1 MLATMLAISCSLF
14 QITSAA
20 YLLLLGIYKRR
31 RKYRQTALLSSL
43 GRKVKRRVRQR
54 RRMWIRPGRS
64 KIWWENFINDKVVNE
79 EWKEN
84 FRISKPNF
92 MKLCNLL
99 RPYIE
104 KETTRFRKPLTVETQ
119 VAITLYYIADEGRM
133 QKVANAFGIAKCT
146 VSVVVRF
153 VTQIIS
159 NIMGSSIKLPETEE
173 EVKALVTEFYRQ
185 HGFPQCLGAV
195 DGTHVPIKRPKEN
208 ATDFI
213 NRKGRYSINCQALVD
228 YKYCFLDVVIKWP
241 GSVHDARMFANS
253 SLNQKLRDGIIP
265 SCPIVIVEN
274 EDPVPVCILGDP
286 AYPLLPFVM
295 KEFAEGGKDAQEQFF
310 GYRLS
315 SARMV
320 VECAFGRL
328 KARFGCLRREMDVNL
343 DDLPAVIHT
352 CFILHNFCET
362 NNETVSQ
369 QMVDQAI
376 QYDVEFQRQRQPGQ
390 NIGSNETAGKRI
402 RRIYVKYFE

>member
-43 GRKVKRRVRQR
+43 VGKAKRRVRQR

-84 FRISKPNF
+84 FRMSKPNF

-185 HGFPQCLGAV
+185 HGFPQCFGAV
-195 DGTHVPIKRPKEN
+195 DGTHIPIKRPKEN

-265 SCPIVIVEN
+265 SCPRVIVEN

-352 CFILHNFCET
+352 CFILHNFCER
-362 NNETVSQ
+362 NNETVGQ

-390 NIGSNETAGKRI
+390 NIGPNETAGKRI

>member
-84 FRISKPNF
+84 FRMSKPNF

-104 KETTRFRKPLTVETQ
+104 KETTRFRKPLTVQTQ

-159 NIMGSSIKLPETEE
+159 IIIYTSAGYELMG
-173 EVKALVTEFYRQ
+173 
-185 HGFPQCLGAV
+185 
-195 DGTHVPIKRPKEN
+195 
-208 ATDFI
+208 
-213 NRKGRYSINCQALVD
+213 
-228 YKYCFLDVVIKWP
+228 
-241 GSVHDARMFANS
+241 
-253 SLNQKLRDGIIP
+253 
-265 SCPIVIVEN
+265 
-274 EDPVPVCILGDP
+274 
-286 AYPLLPFVM
+286 
-295 KEFAEGGKDAQEQFF
+295 
-310 GYRLS
+310 
-315 SARMV
+315 
-320 VECAFGRL
+320 
-328 KARFGCLRREMDVNL
+328 NL
-343 DDLPAVIHT
+343 
-352 CFILHNFCET
+352 
-362 NNETVSQ
+362 
-369 QMVDQAI
+369 
-376 QYDVEFQRQRQPGQ
+376 
-390 NIGSNETAGKRI
+390 IGSLLDR
-402 RRIYVKYFE
+402 